1 MVDEILI
8 HFQPVFIGIQVYPIR
23 LPAGK
28 GLPLLQKQD
37 VAGHF
42 RTGSGLERVVGQT
55 DGPQQIGPLC
65 DILSDVGVLLVHRA
79 LAGDKGDDAARSDLI
94 QRPGKEI
101 VVNEK
106 VVLVVPLVRHFERPK
121 WHVADGGVK
130 KAVREVCFLKP
141 LDSDRGFL
149 IELAGDTP
157 ADSVQLYAVDFGVR
171 QIFRAHTNEVA
182 NTAGRFQQIAGLE
195 AHVL

>member
-1 MVDEILI
+1 M
-8 HFQPVFIGIQVYPIR
+8 YPIR
-23 LPAGK
+23 FPAGK

-79 LAGDKGDDAARSDLI
+79 LAGDKGDNAARSDLI

-106 VVLVVPLVRHFERPK
+106 VVLVIPLVRYLERTK

-130 KAVREVCFLKP
+130 KAVREFCCLKP
-141 LDSDRGFL
+141 LDSDGGFL
-149 IELAGDTP
+149 IELLGDAST
-157 ADSVQLYAVDFGVR
+157 DTIQLYTVDFGVG
-171 QIFRAHTNEVA
+171 QTFRAHTDEVA
-182 NTAGRFQQIAGLE
+182 DAAGRLQQIAGLK